1 MATQEEVNAACE
13 AIAAR
18 GERPTVERVRVE
30 LQGGSP
36 NSLTPQVRAWKD
48 AQRQPGNEVSRAAI
62 PVEPATLPTPIQRSL
77 DNLAMAV
84 GNLPLAFS
92 TAVAEVAEIERRR
105 SRLEV
110 EAIAADASAKVDEA
124 RLAAEDERAATDAVR
139 AEVAQHETAIVAKD
153 SELKR
158 LAAALAERDHA
169 LIERTTEVDRLTAR
183 IEQEQAGRAEAD
195 RRVTD
200 LMSQMQAARREIA
213 SSQATVSDLQTQGA
227 VARQKAEGEQQRAE
241 RAEADAERLRRERAE
256 SETIARDAVARAAKA
271 EGEIEA
277 LRAELAADRDQ
288 DRPEATAPKPRRP
301 RSAGEATSTP

>member
-1 MATQEEVNAACE
+1 
-13 AIAAR
+13 
-18 GERPTVERVRVE
+18 
-30 LQGGSP
+30 
-36 NSLTPQVRAWKD
+36 
-48 AQRQPGNEVSRAAI
+48 
-62 PVEPATLPTPIQRSL
+62 
-77 DNLAMAV
+77 MAV

-183 IEQEQAGRAEAD
+183 IEQE
-195 RRVTD
+195 
-200 LMSQMQAARREIA
+200 
-213 SSQATVSDLQTQGA
+213 
-227 VARQKAEGEQQRAE
+227 
-241 RAEADAERLRRERAE
+241 
-256 SETIARDAVARAAKA
+256 
-271 EGEIEA
+271 
-277 LRAELAADRDQ
+277 
-288 DRPEATAPKPRRP
+288 
-301 RSAGEATSTP
+301 